1 MHILYVFICGSD
13 FFPFSLHGF
22 FGAQVLALLFRPK
35 KDAKLRQFC
44 NWYHECVGRIALIL
58 AVGNIFLGMHMADA
72 QHSLRV
78 GYAIILTLELLA
90 TLVLEF
96 MLWLQWKK
104 LSTWDAFAPETKSD
118 LFTFA
123 GGA

>member
-1 MHILYVFICGSD
+1 MYSFVVLI
-13 FFPFSLHGF
+13 FFLFPCMVSLGVS
-22 FGAQVLALLFRPK
+22 QVLALLFRPK
-35 KDAKLRQFC
+35 KDAKLRQFW

>member
-1 MHILYVFICGSD
+1 MV
-13 FFPFSLHGF
+13 SLE
-22 FGAQVLALLFRPK
+22 AQVLALLFRPK
-35 KDAKLRQFC
+35 KDAKLRQFW
-44 NWYHECVGRIALIL
+44 NWYHESVGRITLIL

-96 MLWLQWKK
+96 MVWLQWKK